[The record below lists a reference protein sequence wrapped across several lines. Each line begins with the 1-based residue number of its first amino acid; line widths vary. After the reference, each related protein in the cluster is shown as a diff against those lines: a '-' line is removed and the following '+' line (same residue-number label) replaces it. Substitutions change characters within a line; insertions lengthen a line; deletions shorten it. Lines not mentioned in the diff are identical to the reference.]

1 MVEAQKLGEFDGLES
16 DQPAHAPSTDLLQ
29 AWLKRS
35 LFFGSVLM
43 LLLVTFAAK
52 FDTLQGEATLVQAD
66 VARNLSL
73 GRGLRSLS
81 VEPLSIALAPEQP
94 DRVLYTPPAYS
105 IVLAGALRLF
115 GVSDRVVALI
125 GLICL
130 ILTIALLFIIALRIF
145 DERIAVGAV
154 AILVLSVPMLEHAI
168 TGTEIPF
175 LGLMVTALFGL
186 LLWWSRSE
194 RQQAD
199 WWPLA
204 ASAIAIVCWLTRYEM
219 IVLLPVLGIFWLYGG
234 RERLMRRLLWTFVPF
249 IIVGGL
255 WTVRNSLIVGR
266 PMVSPWSYYL
276 LADTTL
282 YPTTVVTRLFEE
294 FASHPWYVATEHP
307 SLLLEKFTRY
317 MRQLYFALPMLGNPF
332 VTTFFLAGT
341 ILASARRDLSL
352 VHWMLVLAMGLTIP
366 VLSLYLRDPAVQGM
380 LEAPVQPDWDGAIGI
395 PDRIRKYLGISG
407 PLHGTGRAVTFAL
420 VMLAL
425 VSAYPIADYLFAQPA
440 PQRSPLIG
448 TAQELAKRQYRILM
462 SNAPEALSW
471 YGGMASISV
480 PASQKQLEALMTA
493 GVKPDAIYLT
503 PTPAAVRIQFEGY
516 RRAEDPEIAGLLW
529 EAIPENAAPVGVGAE

>member
-29 AWLKRS
+29 AWLKRA
-35 LFFGSVLM
+35 LFFGAVLM

-154 AILVLSVPMLEHAI
+154 AILVLSLPMLEHAI

-175 LGLMVTALFGL
+175 LGLMVPALFGL

-307 SLLLEKFTRY
+307 SLLLESLRATC
-317 MRQLYFALPMLGNPF
+317 ANS
-332 VTTFFLAGT
+332 T
-341 ILASARRDLSL
+341 SLSRC
-352 VHWMLVLAMGLTIP
+352 W
-366 VLSLYLRDPAVQGM
+366 
-380 LEAPVQPDWDGAIGI
+380 GI
-395 PDRIRKYLGISG
+395 PS
-407 PLHGTGRAVTFAL
+407 
-420 VMLAL
+420 
-425 VSAYPIADYLFAQPA
+425 
-440 PQRSPLIG
+440 
-448 TAQELAKRQYRILM
+448 
-462 SNAPEALSW
+462 
-471 YGGMASISV
+471 
-480 PASQKQLEALMTA
+480 
-493 GVKPDAIYLT
+493 
-503 PTPAAVRIQFEGY
+503 
-516 RRAEDPEIAGLLW
+516 
-529 EAIPENAAPVGVGAE
+529 